1 MESVYN
7 HVILELSAEI
17 NEHRVF
23 TIYILTEKNGIE
35 FSSTF
40 WWLLKEPFD
49 FWSEA

>member
-1 MESVYN
+1 MESVCN
-7 HVILELSAEI
+7 HVILEFGADI

-40 WWLLKEPFD
+40 WRLLKEPFD
-49 FWSEA
+49 FWDEE